1 MFLQTNSVWIRK
13 YRNATVPKLLFNIL
27 QEEDPIEW
35 TEPKIKEHMVTK
47 GKFTL
52 GRINY
57 LLKNNFA
64 STSTIKTLILISL
77 ATNLTLLIIPPTI
90 P

>member
-1 MFLQTNSVWIRK
+1 M
-13 YRNATVPKLLFNIL
+13 
-27 QEEDPIEW
+27 EW
-35 TEPKIKEHMVTK
+35 TKPKIKEHMVTR

-52 GRINY
+52 GQINY

-64 STSTIKTLILISL
+64 STSTIKTPILISL
-77 ATNLTLLIIPPTI
+77 ATNPTLLIILPTI